1 MENIKIN
8 ALLNYLGESKETA
21 TVETLKHDDNKT
33 VFVDGMEY
41 IVLTDIEADEQ
52 YREYQ
57 LSLIE
62 DLGLESFSDWA
73 KNYILDNF
81 TSPYSY
87 SETFGNIQYDDAVS
101 YVDDLK
107 YSGDL
112 NDELNRYG
120 CDNEEE
126 LIDLLC
132 EEDSVEWFKSMFG
145 IDEYN
150 RIIIENDL
158 INWDEVVEWTKEMD
172 GRGAMASYDGVEME
186 LENDLYGYCIG

>member
-1 MENIKIN
+1 M
-8 ALLNYLGESKETA
+8 
-21 TVETLKHDDNKT
+21 
-33 VFVDGMEY
+33 
-41 IVLTDIEADEQ
+41 
-52 YREYQ
+52 
-57 LSLIE
+57 IE
-62 DLGLESFSDWA
+62 DLGLEAFSDWA
-73 KNYILDNF
+73 KDYILDNF
-81 TSPYSY
+81 TSPH
-87 SETFGNIQYDDAVS
+87 SETFGDIQYNDAVS

-112 NDELNRYG
+112 DDELSRYG

-132 EEDSVEWFKSMFG
+132 EEDSVEWFKFNFG

-158 INWDEVVEWTKEMD
+158 IDWEEVVEWTKEVD
-172 GRGAMASYDGVEME
+172 GRGVMASYNGVEME

>member
-21 TVETLKHDDNKT
+21 IVETLKHDDNKT
-33 VFVDGMEY
+33 VFVDDVEY
-41 IVLTDIEADEQ
+41 IVLTDTEADEE
-52 YREYQ
+52 YKEYQ
-57 LSLIE
+57 QALIDE
-62 DLGLESFSDWA
+62 LGLDAFSDWA
-73 KNYILDNF
+73 KDYILDNF
-81 TSPYSY
+81 TSSY
-87 SETFGNIQYDDAVS
+87 SETFGDIQYNDAVS

-112 NDELNRYG
+112 DDELNRYG

-132 EEDSVEWFKSMFG
+132 EEDSVEWFKSVFG

-150 RIIIENDL
+150 RIVIENDL
-158 INWDEVVEWTKEMD
+158 IDWEEVIEWTKEVD
-172 GRGAMASYDGVEME
+172 GRGIMASYDGIEME
-186 LENDLYGYCIG
+186 LENDLYAYRIN

>member
-8 ALLNYLGESKETA
+8 ALLNYLGKTKETA
-21 TVETLKHDDNKT
+21 IVEKLKHDDDKT
-33 VFVDGMEY
+33 VFVDDVEY
-41 IVLTDIEADEQ
+41 IVLTNTEANEQ
-52 YREYQ
+52 YKEYL

-73 KNYILDNF
+73 RNYILDNF
-81 TSPYSY
+81 TYSY
-87 SETFGNIQYDDAVS
+87 SETFDDIQYNDAVL

-112 NDELNRYG
+112 DDELSRYG

-132 EEDSVEWFKSMFG
+132 EEDSVEWFKSVFG

-150 RIIIENDL
+150 RIVIENDL
-158 INWDEVVEWTKEMD
+158 INWEEVIEWTKEVD
-172 GRGAMASYDGVEME
+172 GRGVMASYNGVEME

>member
-33 VFVDGMEY
+33 VFVDDVEY
-41 IVLTDIEADEQ
+41 IVLTDTEADEE
-52 YREYQ
+52 YKEYQ
-57 LSLIE
+57 QALIDE
-62 DLGLESFSDWA
+62 LGLDAFSDWA

-81 TSPYSY
+81 TSSY
-87 SETFGNIQYDDAVS
+87 SETFGDIQYENAVS

-107 YSGDL
+107 YGGDL
-112 NDELNRYG
+112 DDELSRYG

-132 EEDSVEWFKSMFG
+132 EEDCVEWFKFNFG

-150 RIIIENDL
+150 RIVIENDL
-158 INWDEVVEWTKEMD
+158 IDWEEVIGWTKEVD
-172 GRGAMASYDGVEME
+172 GRGVMASYDGIEIE
-186 LENDLYGYCIG
+186 LENDLYAYRIN

>member
-8 ALLNYLGESKETA
+8 ALLNYLGETEETA

-33 VFVDGMEY
+33 VFVDSVEY
-41 IVLTDIEADEQ
+41 IVLTDTEADEQ

-57 LSLIE
+57 SSLIE
-62 DLGLESFSDWA
+62 DLGLEAFSDWA
-73 KNYILDNF
+73 KDYILDNF
-81 TSPYSY
+81 TYSY
-87 SETFGNIQYDDAVS
+87 SEIFDDIQYNDAVS

-107 YSGDL
+107 YGGDL
-112 NDELNRYG
+112 DDELSRYG
-120 CDNEEE
+120 CENEEE

-158 INWDEVVEWTKEMD
+158 IDWNEVIEWTKEVD
-172 GRGAMASYDGVEME
+172 GRGIMASYDGVEME

>member
-33 VFVDGMEY
+33 VFVDSVEY
-41 IVLTDIEADEQ
+41 IVLTDTEADEQ

-57 LSLIE
+57 SSLIE
-62 DLGLESFSDWA
+62 DLGLEAFSDWA
-73 KNYILDNF
+73 KDYILDNF
-81 TSPYSY
+81 TYSY
-87 SETFGNIQYDDAVS
+87 SETFGDIQYEDAVS
-101 YVDDLK
+101 YVEDLK
-107 YSGDL
+107 YGGDL
-112 NDELNRYG
+112 DDELSRYG
-120 CDNEEE
+120 CENEEE

-132 EEDSVEWFKSMFG
+132 EEDCVEWFKSMFG

-158 INWDEVVEWTKEMD
+158 IEWDGVIEWIKEVD
-172 GRGAMASYDGVEME
+172 GRGVMASYDGVEME

>member
-8 ALLNYLGESKETA
+8 ALLNYLGETEETA

-33 VFVDGMEY
+33 VFVDSVEY
-41 IVLTDIEADEQ
+41 IVLTDTEADEQ

-57 LSLIE
+57 SSLIE
-62 DLGLESFSDWA
+62 DLGLEAFSDWA
-73 KNYILDNF
+73 KDYILDNF
-81 TSPYSY
+81 TYSY
-87 SETFGNIQYDDAVS
+87 SETFGDIQYEDAVS
-101 YVDDLK
+101 YVEDLK
-107 YSGDL
+107 YGGDL
-112 NDELNRYG
+112 DDELSRYG
-120 CDNEEE
+120 CENEEE

-132 EEDSVEWFKSMFG
+132 EEDCVEWFKSMFG

-158 INWDEVVEWTKEMD
+158 IEWDGVIEWIKEVD
-172 GRGAMASYDGVEME
+172 GRGVMASYDGVEME

>member
-33 VFVDGMEY
+33 VFVDSVEY
-41 IVLTDIEADEQ
+41 IVLTDTEADEQ

-57 LSLIE
+57 SSLIE
-62 DLGLESFSDWA
+62 DLGLEAFSDWA
-73 KNYILDNF
+73 KDYILDNF
-81 TSPYSY
+81 TYSY
-87 SETFGNIQYDDAVS
+87 SEIFDDIQYNDAVS

-112 NDELNRYG
+112 DDELIRYG

-132 EEDSVEWFKSMFG
+132 DEDSVEWFKSMFG

-158 INWDEVVEWTKEMD
+158 INWDEVIEWIKEVD
-172 GRGAMASYDGVEME
+172 GRGIMASYDGVEME
-186 LENDLYGYCIG
+186 LDNDLYAYRIN

>member
-8 ALLNYLGESKETA
+8 ALLNYLGETEETA

-33 VFVDGMEY
+33 VFVDGVEY
-41 IVLTDIEADEQ
+41 IVLTDTEADEQ
-52 YREYQ
+52 YKEYQ

-62 DLGLESFSDWA
+62 DLGLEGFSDWA

-81 TSPYSY
+81 TFSY
-87 SETFGNIQYDDAVS
+87 SETFNDIQYEDAVS

-107 YSGDL
+107 YGGDL
-112 NDELNRYG
+112 DDELSRYG
-120 CDNEEE
+120 CENEEE

-132 EEDSVEWFKSMFG
+132 EEDSEEWFKSVFG

-158 INWDEVVEWTKEMD
+158 IDWNEVIEWTKEVD
-172 GRGAMASYDGVEME
+172 GRGIMASYDGVEME

>member
-8 ALLNYLGESKETA
+8 ALLNYLGETKETA

-33 VFVDGMEY
+33 VFVDNMEY
-41 IVLTDIEADEQ
+41 IILTDEEADE
-52 YREYQ
+52 YYKEYQ

-62 DLGLESFSDWA
+62 DLGLEGFSDWA

-81 TSPYSY
+81 TYSH
-87 SETFGNIQYDDAVS
+87 SEMFEDIQYEDAVS

-107 YSGDL
+107 YGGDL
-112 NDELNRYG
+112 DDELSRYS
-120 CDNEEE
+120 CKNEEE

-132 EEDSVEWFKSMFG
+132 EEDCVEWFKSVFG

-150 RIIIENDL
+150 RIIIENNL
-158 INWDEVVEWTKEMD
+158 IDWDEVIEWIKEVD
-172 GRGAMASYDGVEME
+172 GRGVMASYDGIEME
-186 LENDLYGYCIG
+186 LENDLYAYRIN

>member
-8 ALLNYLGESKETA
+8 ALLNYLGETKETA

-33 VFVDGMEY
+33 VFVDNMEY
-41 IVLTDIEADEQ
+41 IILTDEEADEY

-62 DLGLESFSDWA
+62 DLGLEAFSEWA
-73 KNYILDNF
+73 KDYILDNF
-81 TSPYSY
+81 TFSY
-87 SETFGNIQYDDAVS
+87 SETFNDIQYEDAVS

-107 YSGDL
+107 YGGDL
-112 NDELNRYG
+112 DNELSRYG
-120 CDNEEE
+120 CENEEE

-132 EEDSVEWFKSMFG
+132 EEDSEEWFKSVFG

-158 INWDEVVEWTKEMD
+158 IDWEEVIEWIKEVD
-172 GRGAMASYDGVEME
+172 GRGIMASYDGVEME
-186 LENDLYGYCIG
+186 LENDLYAYRIN

>member
-8 ALLNYLGESKETA
+8 ALLNYLGETEETA

-33 VFVDGMEY
+33 VFIDDVEY
-41 IVLTDIEADEQ
+41 IVLTDTEADEE

-62 DLGLESFSDWA
+62 ELGLDAFSDWA

-81 TSPYSY
+81 TTSY
-87 SETFGNIQYDDAVS
+87 IEVFEDIQYENAVS

-107 YSGDL
+107 CGGDL
-112 NDELNRYG
+112 DDELSQYD
-120 CDNEEE
+120 CKNEEE

-132 EEDSVEWFKSMFG
+132 EEDCVEWFKFNFG
-145 IDEYN
+145 IDEYDK
-150 RIIIENDL
+150 IVIENDL
-158 INWDEVVEWTKEMD
+158 IDWNEVIEWTKEVD
-172 GRGAMASYDGVEME
+172 GRGVMASYDGIEME
-186 LENDLYGYCIG
+186 LGNDLYAYRIN